1 VEEHASLQCL
11 DSLIA
16 QGRISVADNI
26 LELGNSRNS
35 DVQICN
41 VHVTEGGSSF
51 LDDYLLLALAVVV
64 VE

>member
-1 VEEHASLQCL
+1 
-11 DSLIA
+11 
-16 QGRISVADNI
+16 VADNI

-64 VE
+64 VVE